1 MGSKSVGRSRTPKPT
16 FRRRGDFSP
25 FSTLAAG
32 DFMSEMHEV
41 TPVSQPFPHFEGL
54 VDAREAAALLQI
66 HPKTLQRLARKGEIR
81 AMRIGKLWRF
91 RTSDL
96 DAWGAFEGKVS
107 QLSVPSLTTEDR
119 DETDEISAR
128 QPSDREA
135 CRWSES
141 LGVPMVRTPGG
152 WQPDATQ
159 PDGRI
164 ARTISE
170 RDGGSEGRRRTS
182 GRHQR
187 RKPAY

>member
-1 MGSKSVGRSRTPKPT
+1 MGSKSVERSRTPKPT

-25 FSTLAAG
+25 VSTLAAG
-32 DFMSEMHEV
+32 DFMSEMHGV
-41 TPVSQPFPHFEGL
+41 TPVSQPFPHFEVSRFARGGGL
-54 VDAREAAALLQI
+54 AADPTENTSTTRPQGRDTGHADRKIVALS
-66 HPKTLQRLARKGEIR
+66 HIR
-81 AMRIGKLWRF
+81 SRRV
-91 RTSDL
+91 
-96 DAWGAFEGKVS
+96 GAFEVKVS

-135 CRWSES
+135 CRWPES
-141 LGVPMVRTPGG
+141 LGVPMVRTPGK
-152 WQPDATQ
+152 WQSDATQ
-159 PDGRI
+159 SNGWI

-187 RKPAY
+187 